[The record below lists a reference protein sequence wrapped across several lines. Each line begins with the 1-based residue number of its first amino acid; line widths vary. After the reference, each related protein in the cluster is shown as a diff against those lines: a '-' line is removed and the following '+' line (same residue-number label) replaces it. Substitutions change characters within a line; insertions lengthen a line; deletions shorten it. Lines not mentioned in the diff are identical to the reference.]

1 MQTLVYNF
9 GYFVIIC
16 TKNVN
21 LALFFS
27 RLFVR
32 SRFIGDIK
40 KA

>member
-16 TKNVN
+16 TKNAN

-27 RLFVR
+27 GFIR
-32 SRFIGDIK
+32 SRFIRDIK